1 MLFRL
6 CDTNPLNNCWEN
18 NVDIC
23 VALRHVMS
31 MSTPWCAS
39 ALHSITSLVSLA
51 KCITTCSVTHAPL
64 KDFLQF
70 YFFNSKNSFSLKK
83 CWDIPRVPVCLR
95 LNQRK
100 MNNIARTF
108 LHWCRV
114 SMGFVTYEILK
125 TKKIQVC
132 NFFALKLKP

>member
-1 MLFRL
+1 
-6 CDTNPLNNCWEN
+6 
-18 NVDIC
+18 
-23 VALRHVMS
+23 VALWHVMS

-39 ALHSITSLVSLA
+39 ALHFITSLVSLA

-64 KDFLQF
+64 KDFLQS
-70 YFFNSKNSFSLKK
+70 FFFSFLNSKNIFSLKK

-108 LHWCRV
+108 YIGVGSLWGLLP
-114 SMGFVTYEILK
+114 MKFLMLK
-125 TKKIQVC
+125 KFRSAIFLPWNLNPNNRQQKLDLNSKI
-132 NFFALKLKP
+132 